1 MFSPNDCQAARR
13 GHLYHVAD
21 SARQP
26 NCRHFSGEPPAAY
39 VCVPMTA
46 QNDGIGT
53 LHLQSSH
60 ASLQSRRFVE
70 EDLDLINSI
79 AEYVALAIANLGMHE
94 KLREQATRD
103 KLTGLY
109 NRHYVQEWFTL
120 ELRRAQRHG
129 RPVCALML
137 DIDHF
142 KRVNDTFGHEAG
154 DLVLRELAGALGRL
168 GRKSDVV
175 SRYGG
180 EEFLMLLPECPLGA
194 AVRKAE
200 LVRQEIEKLPF
211 DSGNRPLGTVTV
223 SIGVAAFPDHA
234 EDADALLRC
243 ADDALYRA
251 KQTGRNRVVAY
262 SAEPQKT
269 GVPERA

>member
-1 MFSPNDCQAARR
+1 
-13 GHLYHVAD
+13 
-21 SARQP
+21 
-26 NCRHFSGEPPAAY
+26 
-39 VCVPMTA
+39 
-46 QNDGIGT
+46 
-53 LHLQSSH
+53 LHLQSPRTSP
-60 ASLQSRRFVE
+60 QSWSGD
-70 EDLDLINSI
+70 DLELVSSV

-94 KLREQATRD
+94 KLREQALRD

-109 NRHYVQEWFTL
+109 NRHYVHEWFAL

-154 DLVLRELAGALGRL
+154 DFVLQELAGALGRL

-180 EEFLMLLPECPLGA
+180 EEFLLLLPECPLDA
-194 AVRKAE
+194 AIRKAE
-200 LVRQEIEKLPF
+200 RIRQEIEKLPL
-211 DSGNRPLGTVTV
+211 DYGNRPLGIITV

-234 EDADALLRC
+234 EDPDALLRC
-243 ADDALYRA
+243 ADEALYQA
-251 KQTGRNRVVAY
+251 KNAGRNRVVVYA
-262 SAEPQKT
+262 AEPQKT
-269 GVPERA
+269 GATERA